1 MECSSSSSHSF
12 SDSADSLSSSSSQQ
26 TSTQSAAVSLLD
38 KLRSPKAS
46 ELSRKRK
53 VQENPS
59 KGKRRHLPRGS
70 QTDPKSVTPSQRV
83 REFPTEQ
90 LTVSAGKLFCSACRE
105 ELGLK
110 RSVVQAHIKAAKHA
124 DGKKRLERKEARE
137 KDISEALRKHDQEVH
152 QKGETLP
159 ELQRVY
165 RVKVATAFLRAGV
178 PFEKLEYFRELFE
191 ENAFRLVDKRY
202 LLDLVPFI
210 LKEEQACI
218 RQEIADKP
226 VSVIFDGTS
235 RLGEVMVVVLR
246 FVQDWKIVQRLVR
259 VEFLAKSMT
268 GEEVARELINVL
280 SIKLGIG
287 SELLVAAMRDRA
299 SVNNVALRTLSLI
312 YPQLLDVG
320 CFAHTLDH
328 VGEKFSTPILSEFI
342 SLWITLFAHSPKCRL
357 IWKTQTERAMQSY
370 SKTRW
375 WSRFEVMHQV
385 MLQFGDVEGFLR
397 NDDVSSVTSSK
408 LLDIMCDVQ
417 KKLTLQLELAA
428 VIDIGIHFVKAT
440 YNLEGDGPLVL
451 TCFEIIESVR
461 MAVQSAY
468 YPNVNAIARNL
479 SSGNP
484 LLQQQYAAY
493 AVSCLQPGISY
504 FNTAFQVKLQAPMAA
519 FKAARLF
526 SPVKVYE
533 LQPSA
538 NDVTSVEAFPF
549 LKDPTVIA
557 GLKAELP
564 SYLAKTA
571 DVSPDFDCLEWWER
585 NSRELPNW
593 SSAALK
599 VLLVQPSSAA
609 AERVFSLL
617 SNCFSDRQ
625 HNCLED
631 YVEASLM
638 LQYNKR

>member
-1 MECSSSSSHSF
+1 MACSSSSSSGVGPARPD
-12 SDSADSLSSSSSQQ
+12 SDSSVDTSGTQDASL
-26 TSTQSAAVSLLD
+26 SLLD
-38 KLRSPKAS
+38 KLRAPKAS

-53 VQENPS
+53 VQVNPS
-59 KGKRRHLPRGS
+59 VGKRRHLPGGS
-70 QTDPKSVTPSQRV
+70 HTDPKSVTPSQRV
-83 REFPTEQ
+83 REFPTEH
-90 LTVSAGKLFCSACRE
+90 LTVSVGKLFCTACRE

-110 RSVVQAHIKAAKHA
+110 RSVIQAHMKSAKHA
-124 DGKKRLERKEARE
+124 DGKKRVERKEARE

-152 QKGETLP
+152 QKGETLS
-159 ELQRVY
+159 ESQRVY

-178 PFEKLEYFRELFE
+178 PFEKLEYFRELLE

-259 VEFLAKSMT
+259 VEFLAKNMT

-287 SELLVAAMRDRA
+287 SEHLVAAMRDRA
-299 SVNNVALRTLSLI
+299 SVNNVALRTLSVI
-312 YPQLLDVG
+312 YPRLLDVG

-328 VGEKFSTPILSEFI
+328 VGENFKTPTLSEFI
-342 SLWITLFAHSPKCRL
+342 SLWIALFSHSPKCHL

-370 SKTRW
+370 STTRW

-385 MLQFGDVEGFLR
+385 MVQFGDIESFLR
-397 NDDVSSVTSSK
+397 NEDVSSVTSSK
-408 LLDIMCDVQ
+408 LLEIMCNVE
-417 KKLTLQLELAA
+417 KRLTLQLELAA
-428 VIDIGIHFVKAT
+428 VIDVGIHFVKAT
-440 YNLEGDGPLVL
+440 YDLEGDGPLVL
-451 TCFEIIESVR
+451 SCYEIIERVR
-461 MAVQSAY
+461 LAVQSAH
-468 YPNVNAIARNL
+468 YPNVDAIARNL
-479 SSGNP
+479 CSGNP
-484 LLQQQYAAY
+484 LLQQQYRAY
-493 AVSCLQPGISY
+493 AVSCLEPGISY
-504 FNTAFQVKLQAPMAA
+504 FNTAFQCKLQAPMAA

-533 LQPSA
+533 MQPSA
-538 NDVTSVEAFPF
+538 DAVKSVEALPF

-585 NSRELPNW
+585 NCGQLPNW
-593 SSAALK
+593 SSAARK

-617 SNCFSDRQ
+617 SNSFSDRQ
-625 HNCLED
+625 QNCLED
-631 YVEASLM
+631 YIEASLM